1 MTAKIFDFLLYAAAT
16 VVILAII
23 SSATQVERRHKKKA
37 DSFDPVEVKE
47 PLIEDELVIEDEL
60 DLTSEIIFTSQP
72 SCGPCKAFERDC
84 VAALRK
90 AGWRMTKAS
99 PDSRGTPSFDL
110 CLGGKVVASKTGYRS
125 RRSFFQWVKNVVARD
140 R

>member
-1 MTAKIFDFLLYAAAT
+1 MTAKIFDVLIYSAAT
-16 VVILAII
+16 VVILGIM
-23 SSATQVERRHKKKA
+23 SSATIAEREYKEQVDDAKLIE
-37 DSFDPVEVKE
+37 VEE
-47 PLIEDELVIEDEL
+47 PLIIEEEEI

-84 VAALRK
+84 VPALRS

-99 PDSRGTPSFDL
+99 PDSRGTPSFDI
-110 CLGGKVVASKTGYRS
+110 CLGGKVVASKSGYRN
-125 RRSFFQWVKNVVARD
+125 RRSFFQWVRNVVARN

>member
-1 MTAKIFDFLLYAAAT
+1 MGTKIFDVLIYSAAT

-23 SSATQVERRHKKKA
+23 SSATQAERKHKEKA
-37 DSFDPVEVKE
+37 ESFDPVKVKE
-47 PLIEDELVIEDEL
+47 PLIIEEEEI

-84 VAALRK
+84 VPALRK
-90 AGWRMTKAS
+90 AGWRMTKAG

-110 CLGGKVVASKTGYRS
+110 CLSGKVVASKSGYRN
-125 RRSFFQWVKNVVARD
+125 RRSFFQWVRNVIVRN

>member
-1 MTAKIFDFLLYAAAT
+1 MTAKIFDVLIYSAAT
-16 VVILAII
+16 IVILAIM
-23 SSATQVERRHKKKA
+23 SSATVAEREYKEQVDDVKLIE
-37 DSFDPVEVKE
+37 VEE
-47 PLIEDELVIEDEL
+47 PLIIEEEEI

-84 VAALRK
+84 VPALRK
-90 AGWRMTKAS
+90 AGWRMTKAG

-110 CLGGKVVASKTGYRS
+110 CLGGKVVASKSGYRN
-125 RRSFFQWVKNVVARD
+125 RRSFFQWVRNVIARN

>member
-1 MTAKIFDFLLYAAAT
+1 MTAKIFDVLIYSAAT
-16 VVILAII
+16 VVILAIM
-23 SSATQVERRHKKKA
+23 SSATIAEREYKEQVDDIKLIE
-37 DSFDPVEVKE
+37 VEE
-47 PLIEDELVIEDEL
+47 PLIIEEEEI

-84 VAALRK
+84 VPALRK
-90 AGWRMTKAS
+90 AGWRMTKAG

-110 CLGGKVVASKTGYRS
+110 CLGGKVVASKSGYRN
-125 RRSFFQWVKNVVARD
+125 RRSFFQWVRNVIARN

>member
-1 MTAKIFDFLLYAAAT
+1 MTAKIFDVLIYSAAT
-16 VVILAII
+16 IVILAIM
-23 SSATQVERRHKKKA
+23 SSATVAEREYKEQVDDIKLIE
-37 DSFDPVEVKE
+37 VEE
-47 PLIEDELVIEDEL
+47 PLIIEEKEI

-84 VAALRK
+84 VPALRK
-90 AGWRMTKAS
+90 AGWRMTKAG

-110 CLGGKVVASKTGYRS
+110 CLGGKVVASKSGYRN
-125 RRSFFQWVKNVVARD
+125 RRSFFQWVRNVIARN